1 MSEAC
6 SWCGIAV
13 AEDDGFRVVQTG
25 ARRHA
30 AFCRLEHVVPWAM
43 QDPPPWEE
51 GAGLEDGD
59 DQAGLGVCAL
69 CGADLE
75 DDHVLVVRH
84 RGHHRIA
91 DAFCDVDH
99 LSAWARRGG
108 RFRAAGA

>member
-6 SWCGIAV
+6 SWCGVAV
-13 AEDDGFRVVQTG
+13 AEGDGFRVVRTG
-25 ARRHA
+25 PGTHA
-30 AFCRLEHVVPWAM
+30 AFCRLEHVVPWAL
-43 QDPPPWEE
+43 QGPSWEE
-51 GAGLEDGD
+51 GAGLEEGD
-59 DQAGLGVCAL
+59 DEAGLGVCAL
-69 CGADLE
+69 CGAELE

-84 RGHHRIA
+84 RGPHRIA